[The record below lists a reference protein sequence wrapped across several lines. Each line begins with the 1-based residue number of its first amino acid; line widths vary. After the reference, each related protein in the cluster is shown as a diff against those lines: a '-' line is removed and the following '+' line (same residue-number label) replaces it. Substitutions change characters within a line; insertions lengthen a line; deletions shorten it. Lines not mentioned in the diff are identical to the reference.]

1 MLTQFLIFV
10 LIVIW
15 IIAGVYISMAS
26 AKLGPYSI
34 NGSSSKEGDSF
45 IQKAYTYA
53 TWAAAITWI
62 ILILIIAGLIL
73 SVIGVIALFSSGVG
87 EAAVAYSAAGG
98 DSTAVGAAGSGL
110 SWLAIFF
117 LVLLIGLLI
126 TTGILSSLTLTSI
139 AQSKLYQKN
148 AAVTAAHHDS
158 LITMVLTFG
167 SLFLLIIG
175 FLLYYLLTL
184 RRNPESSGQD
194 DAFEASVENI
204 E

>member
-15 IIAGVYISMAS
+15 IIAGVYISMTS

-34 NGSSSKEGDSF
+34 NGSLSKEGDSF

-62 ILILIIAGLIL
+62 ILILIIIGLIL
-73 SVIGVIALFSSGVG
+73 SVIGVVALFSSGVG
-87 EAAVAYSAAGG
+87 EAAEAYSAAGG
-98 DSTAVGAAGSGL
+98 DPYSAAVGAAGLGL

-117 LVLLIGLLI
+117 MVLLIGLLI
-126 TTGILSSLTLTSI
+126 TTGILSSLTLTNI

-148 AAVTAAHHDS
+148 AAVTAAYHDS

-175 FLLYYLLTL
+175 FLLYYFLTL
-184 RRNPESSGQD
+184 RQPAGSNGQKKL
-194 DAFEASVENI
+194 SENI